1 MEMNVE
7 PQFLA
12 PGVKDGREAGLG
24 AETFPACGQFDQAFG
39 GSLEQEVIE
48 TFSVS

>member
-7 PQFLA
+7 PKFLA
-12 PGVKDGREAGLG
+12 PGVKDGGEARLG
-24 AETFPACGQFDQAFG
+24 AKAFPAFGQFDERFG

-48 TFSVS
+48 AFSVS